1 MEFIRLFARLFV
13 RLSVD
18 SRLFNRALGYY
29 RTWGLR
35 AATRRAWA
43 ETRVALKRRTGALRP
58 DERQLDPG
66 RFESLVAAAGVRLVV
81 FDLFDTLVERPLPV
95 PDLARQVIAARLGDP
110 GFLAARAAAERAAR
124 AQAGQRDVTLAD
136 IYRHCTLAGP
146 STTEHRVAKN
156 LAAEHLVELE
166 EATEL
171 ALCVP
176 RPGAAR
182 LLATA
187 RRAGKQVALASDT
200 ALSRG
205 AVERILA
212 NCGLDGIDLLYVSS
226 DIGER
231 KSTGRLFDRILTD
244 SGLRP
249 EQILVVG
256 DHPLSDARIPEQKGM
271 QTYPLP
277 TVPDTAI
284 AFPRAAGRL
293 SGVLRADAGEKR
305 LSATDVVTG
314 LIARRF
320 FSDLFPAVARD
331 RAALVQGGRHGV
343 GYAIVGPLL
352 VAFCEWLGE
361 RAQRDGM
368 SRLYFLAREGQLLRE
383 VFARVFPG
391 SASSSMPERHYLV
404 LSRRAVAMA
413 MIESWDDVL
422 DVARTAFLPGSLS
435 DYLQRRFGIVLD
447 EDELRRLDAAGVWPV
462 DRKVEVRGGQVA
474 HLHAV
479 LQWLAPRIQ
488 EQARRERQALDAY
501 LAASGLFDDG
511 RAAVVD
517 VGYAASTQARLCALG
532 GDRPV
537 HGYYLVTRD
546 VVAGLRQRFGV
557 LADGAYAH
565 DVRTPEDAA
574 LLRYCLPLEMLL
586 GSDDP
591 QLTHYRLD
599 DDGVPVAHWQTLSEA
614 EYSCAPMRTE
624 VRAGALAF
632 AEDYRHL
639 KDLLGGGMRI
649 DLGFAERLFS
659 DFWEGISASER
670 QALAAIAGDDHY
682 CGRGVVRFADLFGEA

>member
-1 MEFIRLFARLFV
+1 MPQRHRAAAMEFIRLFFRLFARLFV
-13 RLSVD
+13 D
-18 SRLFNRALGYY
+18 SRLVNRALGYY
-29 RTWGLR
+29 RTWGFR

-58 DERQLDPG
+58 DERQLDPEG
-66 RFESLVAAAGVRLVV
+66 FETLVATDGIRLVV
-81 FDLFDTLVERPLPV
+81 FDLFDTLVERLLPV
-95 PDLARQVIAARLGDP
+95 PDLARQVVAARLGDP
-110 GFLAARAAAERAAR
+110 GFPVARAAAERAAR

-136 IYRHCTLAGP
+136 ICRHCTVAGAFT
-146 STTEHRVAKN
+146 SDN
-156 LAAEHLVELE
+156 LVELE
-166 EATEL
+166 EAAEL

-182 LLATA
+182 LLAAA
-187 RRAGKQVALASDT
+187 RRTGKRVALASDT
-200 ALSRG
+200 TLSRG

-231 KSTGRLFDRILTD
+231 KSTGRLFDRILAD

-249 EQILVVG
+249 EQVLVVG
-256 DHPLSDARIPEQKGM
+256 DHPLSDARIPGDKGM
-271 QTYPLP
+271 RTYPLP
-277 TVPDTAI
+277 TVVDTAA
-284 AFPRAAGRL
+284 AFPRAVERL
-293 SGVLRADAGEKR
+293 SGVLRADTGEKC
-305 LSATDVVTG
+305 LSVTHVVTG

-352 VAFCEWLGE
+352 VAFSEWLGG
-361 RAQRDGM
+361 RAQRDGI
-368 SRLYFLAREGQLLRE
+368 SRLYFLAREGQLLRD
-383 VFARVFPG
+383 VFARAFPA

-435 DYLQRRFGIVLD
+435 DYLQRRFGIALD
-447 EDELRRLDAAGVWPV
+447 DDELRRLDAEGVWPAG
-462 DRKVEVRGGQVA
+462 RKVEVRGGQVA

-479 LQWLAPRIQ
+479 LQRLAPRIQ

-532 GDRPV
+532 GGRPV

-557 LADGAYAH
+557 VADGAYAH

-599 DDGVPVAHWQTLSEA
+599 DEGVPVAHWQTLSEA
-614 EYSCAPMRTE
+614 EHSCAPMRAE

-639 KDLLGGGMRI
+639 KDLLGGELRI

-670 QALAAIAGDDHY
+670 QALAGIAGDDHY
-682 CGRGVVRFADLFGEA
+682 CGRGVVRFTDLFGEA